1 MERVLK
7 RETAIIKYN
16 IRDFKIEDA
25 KLLEKL
31 LTLMFY
37 LQDATLEFPQSSF
50 RKIKKAEAK
59 VKATEIIYELE
70 NPSAEESG
78 FLNAEAVIGDVADS
92 VVGVLNPETV
102 LPAKDVI
109 KMMALFNRFTMPDS
123 YEICYQKAFEVYR
136 DRTGL

>member
-59 VKATEIIYELE
+59 VE